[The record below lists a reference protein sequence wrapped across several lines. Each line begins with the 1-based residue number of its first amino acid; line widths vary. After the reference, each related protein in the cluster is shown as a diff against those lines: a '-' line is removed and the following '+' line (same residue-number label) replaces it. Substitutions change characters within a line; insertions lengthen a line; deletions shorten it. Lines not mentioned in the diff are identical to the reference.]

1 MTSRTAAG
9 NAATEVVLRTFRA
22 NGLFLAAGD
31 LLAAEEG
38 LTSARWQVLGAVAL
52 AGRPLT
58 VPQIARRMG
67 LTRQS
72 VQASVDRLRGEE
84 LVEAAENPDHRRS
97 PLIRLTELGSKRY
110 AAMERRQARWINELA
125 AGLEVSE
132 LSTAARVLR
141 ELSERLDTNARKGE
155 RSSEDREF
163 S

>member
-1 MTSRTAAG
+1 MTQRTAAG
-9 NAATEVVLRTFRA
+9 DAATEVVLRTFRA
-22 NGLFLAAGD
+22 NGLLLAAGD

-72 VQASVDRLRGEE
+72 VQASVDRLRGEA
-84 LVEAAENPDHRRS
+84 LVEAGENPDHRRS

-110 AAMERRQARWINELA
+110 AAVQRRQARWINELA

-132 LSTAARVLR
+132 LSTAARVLG
-141 ELSERLDTNARKGE
+141 ELSDRLDTNARSGE
-155 RSSEDREF
+155 RSSEDRGF
-163 S
+163 P